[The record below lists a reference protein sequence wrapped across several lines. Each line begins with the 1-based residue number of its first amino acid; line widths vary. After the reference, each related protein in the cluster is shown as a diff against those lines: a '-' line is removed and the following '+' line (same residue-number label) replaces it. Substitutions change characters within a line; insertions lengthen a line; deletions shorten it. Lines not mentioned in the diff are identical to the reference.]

1 VVLNGGGDVT
11 DAGAA
16 EVLVDAALV
25 PNPDAGQELGPESE
39 TIGDADLRGSRL
51 LVVREEVAGAEYE
64 GQPYG
69 VVKLVCV
76 FHPAEGAR
84 FSWAR
89 LTLQLDAPPG
99 VRVLDLTPREAR
111 GAGGGEPVQRIL
123 TDRRRFGL
131 RVPQAGTETGSRT
144 EFAVYHCSVQGS
156 GISTPNVR
164 WTFEE
169 NPHREEGIGREQ
181 VLELTL
187 PGWGRFGGTLTA
199 SARLVRGGLVRR
211 IRDLVLARGAHQ
223 RRYPISFVIPAPS
236 SSDAAS

>member
-1 VVLNGGGDVT
+1 MESGEVIDSG
-11 DAGAA
+11 AG
-16 EVLVDAALV
+16 EVLVDEVLV
-25 PNPDAGQELGPESE
+25 PDPDAGQELGPESE

-64 GQPYG
+64 GRPYG

-89 LTLQLDAPPG
+89 LTLQLDTPPG

-111 GAGGGEPVQRIL
+111 EGEPVQRIL

-156 GISTPNVR
+156 GAGTPNV
-164 WTFEE
+164 WWSFEE

-187 PGWGRFGGTLTA
+187 PGWGRFSGTLTA
-199 SARLVRGGLVRR
+199 SARLVRGG
-211 IRDLVLARGAHQ
+211 IRDLILPRKPHQ
-223 RRYPISFVIPAPS
+223 RRYPVSFEIPAPS